1 VILVAG
7 GTGRLG
13 TILVSLLSGGDDE
26 VRVLSRHP
34 GEANASRAGVQ
45 LIAGDVTDRQTL
57 GPAVDGVRMVISA
70 ITGFGMA
77 RDVSPAT
84 VDRDG
89 NANLI
94 QAAKSAGVQ
103 HFILVSVRQ
112 AAADHPIE
120 LFRMKYEAEQELR
133 RSGLDGTVIR
143 PSAYMETWVEL
154 LGVPLLRQHHTRVF
168 GRGGNPINFVSVR
181 DVARV
186 VHDAASD
193 RSMRGRAVDIGGPEN
208 VTMNGIVERFSAITG
223 AAGKVAHVPLPMM
236 RVMSRAMRPVNPALA
251 RVVATAVVMD
261 TWDMSF
267 DPSASLD
274 GSQVTGGTT
283 LREVM
288 EGFS

>member
-1 VILVAG
+1 MLVAG

-13 TILVSLLSGGDDE
+13 TILVDLLSGRDEE
-26 VRVLSRHP
+26 VRILSRHP
-34 GEANASRAGVQ
+34 RDAEERRPGVQ
-45 LIAGDVTDRQTL
+45 VVVGDVRDRQSL
-57 GPAVDGVRMVISA
+57 GPAVDGVPTVISA

-103 HFILVSVRQ
+103 HFILLSVRQ

-133 RSGLDGTVIR
+133 GSGLDGTVIR

-154 LGVPLLRQHHTRVF
+154 LGVPLQRQRQTRVF
-168 GRGGNPINFVSVR
+168 GRGENPINFVSVR
-181 DVARV
+181 DVAGV

-208 VTMNGIVERFSAITG
+208 VTMNGIVERFTAITG
-223 AAGKVAHVPLPMM
+223 AEGKVSHVPLPMM
-236 RVMSRAMRPVNPALA
+236 RVMSRAMKPFNPALA

-261 TWDMSF
+261 TQDMSF

-283 LREVM
+283 LREVI